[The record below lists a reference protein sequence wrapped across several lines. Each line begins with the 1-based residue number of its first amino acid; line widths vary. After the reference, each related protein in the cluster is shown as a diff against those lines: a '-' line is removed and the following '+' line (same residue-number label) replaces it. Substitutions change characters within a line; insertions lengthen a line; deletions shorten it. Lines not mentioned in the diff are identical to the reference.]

1 MAGCCIPGCANT
13 NKKGY
18 SMRRFPT
25 NLKRKIKWI
34 KNINQMWPNWQPP
47 HYGLICHVNK
57 KNVFL

>member
-25 NLKRKIKWI
+25 NLRRKIKWI
-34 KNINQMWPNWQPP
+34 KNINEMWPNWKPP
-47 HYGLICHVNK
+47 DCGLICHVNI
-57 KNVFL
+57 